1 MPIRKILV
9 FVVVAIVVCLFVVF
23 LFFLS
28 YRTFPA
34 PSMIRWDG

>member
-9 FVVVAIVVCLFVVF
+9 FVAVAIVVCLFFFVVVVV

-34 PSMIRWDG
+34 PSMI